1 MIDSYKNKGQRKQL
15 VETIQRKG
23 ITDARVLE
31 AVGTVPRH
39 LFMEKYLEDSAY
51 EDRALPIGAGQTIS
65 QPYTVAF
72 QTALL
77 EIQKGDKVLEIGT
90 GSGYQTAILLEMQA
104 KVYTIE
110 RQRSLYAQTRKLL
123 IKLGYQ
129 PYFFFGDGYEG
140 KPGYAP
146 FDKILITAGAP
157 FVPNQLL
164 RQLKTGGMLV
174 APIGGQGRQVMTKII
189 RTSENDFR
197 KEEHGYFVFVPMLKG
212 TEK

>member
-157 FVPNQLL
+157 FVPNLLL